1 MGTSEEMAG
10 GSLAE
15 RCDAHQQLGRVG
27 LVVVRVALD
36 PRAARTGHLDPIALD
51 GSFHRAAPPV
61 LLEEGV
67 EVGK

>member
-1 MGTSEEMAG
+1 
-10 GSLAE
+10 
-15 RCDAHQQLGRVG
+15 
-27 LVVVRVALD
+27 VVRVALD

-67 EVGK
+67 EVGE